1 MHIMQIQILN
11 SIGLLLAIIGTIMVF
26 IWGLTLQQDSYG
38 LGLGDN
44 NVVKTKWGDITV
56 KEATEKGKQ
65 ELKKHKCLSRG
76 GLFLI
81 GLGFLFQLWAVWT

>member
-1 MHIMQIQILN
+1 MQIQILN
-11 SIGLLLAIIGTIMVF
+11 SIGLLSAIIGTIMVF

-38 LGLGDN
+38 RGLEDG

-56 KEATEKGKQ
+56 KEAREKGEQ
-65 ELKKHKCLSRG
+65 ELKKHKCLSRI

-81 GLGFLFQLWAVWT
+81 GVGFLFQLWAVWA

>member
-1 MHIMQIQILN
+1 MQIQILN

-26 IWGLTLQQDSYG
+26 IWGLTLQQESYG
-38 LGLGDN
+38 LGLDDN

-56 KEATEKGKQ
+56 KEATEKGEQ
-65 ELKKHKCLSRG
+65 ELKQHKCLSRI